1 MRIERDRAS
10 LIVDGINVQSR
21 KVSFSGE
28 KSALI
33 GPVYIGGLPYD
44 RKAAEVITNT
54 NLSSSHEDTSS
65 FSNTRPNFLTP
76 PPCISLS
83 LSYVRPA
90 S

>member
-1 MRIERDRAS
+1 MRVERDKAS

-28 KSALI
+28 KNALI
-33 GPVYIGGLPYD
+33 GPVYIGGLPSD

-65 FSNTRPNFLTP
+65 FSNTRPNIFTP
-76 PPCISLS
+76 HVFLS

-90 S
+90 L